1 MPNIQKAVEGLQ
13 NGADVL
19 FLLVGAVLVFTM
31 HGGFAF
37 LEAGTVRHKNQVN
50 ALCKILV
57 DFAISTVAY
66 FFIGYA
72 IAYGVAFFVSA
83 EQLNGA
89 GRGFDPQG
97 LSLAKFFF
105 LATFAAAVPAI
116 VSGGIAERA
125 KFGAQCT
132 ATALIV
138 ALFYPLLEGV
148 AWNKNFGLQEHF
160 FKGTLGEEFHD
171 FAGSIVV
178 HAVGGWIGFSAV
190 RQLGPRLGRYDK
202 GRAIGI
208 PPSSIPWL
216 AMGSWLLCIGWF
228 GFNVMSAQSLKGV
241 TGLVAL
247 NSLMAMCGGII
258 AAMIAGDG
266 DPGFIH
272 NGALAGLVAVCAG
285 SDVMHPIGALFV
297 GGVAG
302 ALFIYAFQK
311 AGDPKW
317 SFDDVLGVWALHGL
331 CGLWGGIACGIFG
344 LKAFGGL
351 GGVAFTSQLVGSLMG
366 AVYGLVAGFV
376 VYGVVDALLGLRLGA
391 EDERRGAD
399 IAIHKISANPEE
411 DVRMGRV

>member
-1 MPNIQKAVEGLQ
+1 MAEIQNALAGLQ
-13 NGADVL
+13 AGADVL
-19 FLLVGAVLVFTM
+19 FLLVGAVLVFAM

-66 FFIGYA
+66 FVVGFT
-72 IAYGVAFFVSA
+72 IAYGIMFFVNA
-83 EQLNGA
+83 DALNGGA
-89 GRGFDPQG
+89 KGFDPQG
-97 LSLAKFFF
+97 FTLVKFFF
-105 LATFAAAVPAI
+105 LCTFAAAVPAI

-125 KFGAQCT
+125 KFLPQCV

-138 ALFYPLLEGV
+138 GLFYPFFEGIV
-148 AWNKNFGLQEHF
+148 WNKNYGLQEGF
-160 FKGTLGEEFHD
+160 FKATLGEEFHD
-171 FAGSIVV
+171 FAGSVVV

-202 GRAIGI
+202 GRTTGI

-241 TGLVAL
+241 TGLIAM
-247 NSLMAMCGGII
+247 NSLMAMCGGIL
-258 AAMIAGDG
+258 AALIAGDG

-272 NGALAGLVAVCAG
+272 NGALAGLVAICAG
-285 SDVMHPIGALFV
+285 SDVMHPIGALIV

-302 ALFIYAFQK
+302 VIFVYGFQAASNSK
-311 AGDPKW
+311 YQ
-317 SFDDVLGVWALHGL
+317 FDDVLGVWPLHGL

-351 GGVAFTSQLVGSLMG
+351 GGVSFASQLVGSLMG
-366 AVYGLVAGFV
+366 VVYAAVAGLI
-376 VYGVVDALLGLRLGA
+376 VYAVVDKLLGFRLGA
-391 EDERRGAD
+391 DDERRGSD
-399 IAIHKISANPEE
+399 LSIHKIGANPEE